1 MANSF
6 DNDELEFLVLI
17 NDEQQRSLWP
27 EFIARP
33 QGWLLEFGPASRQE
47 CLDYI
52 DTHWKDM
59 RPASLVEAMRREEL
73 LNK

>member
-1 MANSF
+1 MANPF
-6 DNDELEFLVLI
+6 DNDELNFLVLI

-27 EFIARP
+27 EFITRP
-33 QGWLLEFGPASRQE
+33 QGWGLEFGPANRQD

-52 DTHWKDM
+52 DRHWKDM
-59 RPASLVEAMRREEL
+59 RPASLVEAMRGDIS